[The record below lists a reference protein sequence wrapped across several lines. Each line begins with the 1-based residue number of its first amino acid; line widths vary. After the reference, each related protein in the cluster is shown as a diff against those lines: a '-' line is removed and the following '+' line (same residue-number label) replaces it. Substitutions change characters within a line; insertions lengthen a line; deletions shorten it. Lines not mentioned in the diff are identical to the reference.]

1 MCLNVI
7 KNIETESTP
16 KLLQK
21 KKRLEERR
29 KRQPLTHKRHLV
41 LHQAK
46 PKAGL
51 ASWLYSLGHALVLA
65 ALLMFP
71 IYSEIFI
78 IYFKASIF
86 LDIRRSS

>member
-51 ASWLYSLGHALVLA
+51 ASWLYSLGHALC
-65 ALLMFP
+65 FQ
-71 IYSEIFI
+71 FI
-78 IYFKASIF
+78 LKY
-86 LDIRRSS
+86 L